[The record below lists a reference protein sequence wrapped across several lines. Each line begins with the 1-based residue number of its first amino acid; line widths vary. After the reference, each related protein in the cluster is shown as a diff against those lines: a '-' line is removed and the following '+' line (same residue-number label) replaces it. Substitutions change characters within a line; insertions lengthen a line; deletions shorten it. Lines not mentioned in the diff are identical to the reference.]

1 MVRILPSLHLLCRS
15 EIIFQFYGGIWL
27 FLSRTI
33 CHNHHVSVTTF
44 IRSKPKGS
52 IDLRVPGTPT
62 ATEIYCG
69 LVLEAWFW
77 QCQPCEVHLGEE
89 MFKLPEGI
97 RTVWWDSSLDEARL
111 VFTGVGWCEW
121 SQHLLEPLF
130 SSCFSLLS
138 HILTRCHLPC
148 LLAVLTARRLLLEMK
163 QTELFNLGL
172 SACIV
177 RC

>member
-33 CHNHHVSVTTF
+33 CHIITYLSLTTF

-77 QCQPCEVHLGEE
+77 QCQHCEVHLGEE
-89 MFKLPEGI
+89 MFKLRKGSGLSGGI
-97 RTVWWDSSLDEARL
+97 LVWMKLDWYSQEWVGVNDLGTSLSLSSLHA
-111 VFTGVGWCEW
+111 
-121 SQHLLEPLF
+121 
-130 SSCFSLLS
+130 SLRS
-138 HILTRCHLPC
+138 HTYLQGAIC
-148 LLAVLTARRLLLEMK
+148 LAFWPPWQPED
-163 QTELFNLGL
+163 
-172 SACIV
+172 SY
-177 RC
+177 